1 MAAMAVRD
9 VVMPTRPAVRPD
21 AVRPGAVRPGL
32 EPNATLT
39 ARIDLTASIARFIV
53 RPDDGVGVFEPGQYF
68 ALGLTVDDRP
78 LLRPYSTSSGR
89 GTRSELEFLIR
100 LVPDGAFTPRLW
112 ALRIGDRLRI
122 GRAKGLF
129 TLDPGDPRTHLF
141 VATGTGLAPCLSMLE
156 SLIRDDAERPVGSGA
171 AGAASASPRAII
183 VHGVSRVDELAYRD
197 RLERLASD
205 RSDVRYAPVVSRPAD
220 PASAGWMGLTGRLD
234 VGLGRICDTHGLEP
248 ARSVAYI
255 CGNPE
260 MITAAREILAE
271 GGFSPAAIVSEQ
283 YWPIG

>member
-1 MAAMAVRD
+1 MTAMAVRGI
-9 VVMPTRPAVRPD
+9 VTPTRPAVRPGV
-21 AVRPGAVRPGL
+21 ARPGL

-39 ARIDLTASIARFIV
+39 ARVDLTASIARFVV

-68 ALGLTVDDRP
+68 ALGLTIDDRP
-78 LLRPYSTSSGR
+78 LLRPYSTSSVR
-89 GTRSELEFLIR
+89 GTRTELDFLIR

-112 ALRIGDRLRI
+112 ALRTGERLRL

-129 TLDPGDPRTHLF
+129 TLDPGDLRTHLF

-156 SLIRDDAERPVGSGA
+156 SLIRDDAEGPVGSSA
-171 AGAASASPRAII
+171 AGTATAPPRAII

-197 RLERLASD
+197 RLERLARD
-205 RSDVRYAPVVSRPAD
+205 RSDVHYVPVVSRPAD
-220 PASAGWMGLTGRLD
+220 PASAGWAGLTGRLD
-234 VGLGRICDTHGLEP
+234 AGLARICDTHGLDP

-260 MITAAREILAE
+260 MITAAREVLSG
-271 GGFSPAAIVSEQ
+271 GGFATEAIVSEQ
-283 YWPIG
+283 YWPTA